1 MQGHLSSERLY
12 TNSVF
17 GSSDINKIETRLYQ
31 EMAERVV
38 ASPSTPPPESS
49 GDWLYYQA
57 DQSNHSY
64 AVFVRKRVVNAS
76 QPQPEEQ
83 VILDTSALPQ
93 PSDGRPLLIGSMQIS
108 RDHTYACFTVDSTGG
123 EVYSLWVVNMQS
135 ADPPV
140 CVADGVVSAVWV
152 GGASSAAAAN
162 DFSLGPKKDPPC
174 TSSPHAFPALVY
186 TTADSSGRPDRV
198 LALSLAHLPPKRP
211 RVLLSENDAGFLCHL
226 HVTKDT
232 NFLQLA
238 SASKS
243 CTALWVD

>member
-1 MQGHLSSERLY
+1 MFKQGKSIRSGWSICNQLTLQYVWQMESSARYVFTSLFHCLRLFSSLYSFFSQVSGNSFFSVYFFNYLLIYLSNISFFLLISSKLSS
-12 TNSVF
+12 F
-17 GSSDINKIETRLYQ
+17 
-31 EMAERVV
+31 
-38 ASPSTPPPESS
+38 PTP
-49 GDWLYYQA
+49 Q
-57 DQSNHSY
+57 
-64 AVFVRKRVVNAS
+64 
-76 QPQPEEQ
+76 
-83 VILDTSALPQ
+83 
-93 PSDGRPLLIGSMQIS
+93 
-108 RDHTYACFTVDSTGG
+108 
-123 EVYSLWVVNMQS
+123 
-135 ADPPV
+135 
-140 CVADGVVSAVWV
+140 VWV

>member
-1 MQGHLSSERLY
+1 MLRAIARSTSASRPSLCKVLIRPWFSKAFKRHPILPPEAPIKATSAVQHGQVLTDDYSWMEDWTGEAMQGHLSSERLY

-123 EVYSLWVVNMQS
+123 SSLFRFVNLPS
-135 ADPPV
+135 FLF
-140 CVADGVVSAVWV
+140 C
-152 GGASSAAAAN
+152 
-162 DFSLGPKKDPPC
+162 
-174 TSSPHAFPALVY
+174 HAFDSCINLFPMVTIPEQCLNRGSLFALGGQY
-186 TTADSSGRPDRV
+186 AIS
-198 LALSLAHLPPKRP
+198 
-211 RVLLSENDAGFLCHL
+211 
-226 HVTKDT
+226 
-232 NFLQLA
+232 
-238 SASKS
+238 
-243 CTALWVD
+243 